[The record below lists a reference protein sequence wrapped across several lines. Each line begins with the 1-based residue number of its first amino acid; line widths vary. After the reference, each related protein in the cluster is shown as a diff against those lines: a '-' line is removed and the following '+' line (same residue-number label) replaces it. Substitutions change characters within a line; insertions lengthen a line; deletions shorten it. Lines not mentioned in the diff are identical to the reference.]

1 MRTVR
6 VNRFGG
12 VEGLELIHAPNPVPV
27 EGEVLVR
34 VKACGLNY
42 ADVLQREGLYLGG
55 PKPPYF
61 PGAEAAGVVES
72 VGPGVTSPS
81 VGSRVAVIAANRMQ
95 ADRVIAKA
103 SSCIFLPDAISF
115 TEGAA
120 FLVQYLTAYH
130 ALTTIAHAAE
140 GETVLVHAAGG
151 GFGTAAVQLAKLL
164 GLKVVGTA
172 STADKRTRVIGLGAD
187 IASSYDD
194 FEKVVRELT
203 HGHGPDIVLET
214 IGGDIFSRSLAV
226 MPALGRLVMIGATSK
241 KVPPIDAY
249 KLLFRSQSVLGF
261 HLSALL
267 GRAESVRP
275 SVERLLK
282 WIGDGKVRIQI
293 GHTLP
298 LSEIREAH
306 NLISSR
312 ASYGKIVLIP

>member
-1 MRTVR
+1 
-6 VNRFGG
+6 
-12 VEGLELIHAPNPVPV
+12 VPV
-27 EGEVLVR
+27 AGEVLVR

-81 VGSRVAVIAANRMQ
+81 AGSRVAVIAANGMQ
-95 ADRVIAKA
+95 ADCVVVEA
-103 SSCIFLPDAISF
+103 SSCILLPDAISF
-115 TEGAA
+115 PEGAA

-130 ALTTIAHAAE
+130 ALTTVAHAEE
-140 GETVLVHAAGG
+140 GEAVLVHAAGG

-172 STADKRTRVIGLGAD
+172 STADKRARVIGLGAD
-187 IASSYDD
+187 IACGYDD

-203 HGHGPDIVLET
+203 HGPGPNIVLET
-214 IGGDIFSRSLAV
+214 IGGDIFGRSLAL
-226 MPALGRLVMIGATSK
+226 MPALGRLVMIGVTSK
-241 KVPPIDAY
+241 KAPSIDPY

-261 HLSALL
+261 HLSAIL

-275 SVERLLK
+275 SVERLLE
-282 WIGDGKVRIQI
+282 WIGDGKLRIQI